1 MQIFFI
7 TILPYSMYL
16 SALLIYFI
24 YFVPS
29 PTSDDELDEQK
40 FFSFSDKP
48 GTALRLVIFILTMYL
63 LGIEY

>member
-1 MQIFFI
+1 
-7 TILPYSMYL
+7 MYL